1 MADAKE
7 ARAHARAICAEMHAG
22 FRDLRD
28 HCAMDLLARRP
39 LTSLPQPVAANV
51 RRIIELW
58 TASRRRF
65 GSVGNFLFG
74 AFTAADAMYAPVA
87 TRFRT
92 YLPDLTPYGDDGT
105 AQAYLEAVFAL
116 PGMARWEEG
125 ARREA
130 ATGRRAS
137 IRQADR
143 APFGLVRLRRLLTAG
158 RDAEPG
164 RANRRAVA
172 EATSMTSIP
181 SSPIAALSQLTSVG
195 IAGVASASLLAACAG
210 SPLPTLASGDGRLM
224 AGPDAAETRAEPT
237 AKGASSIGQDRR
249 QKSAQRRSGPQLR
262 PPAAGHAGD
271 KQQAASLH
279 AGHYGILSST
289 VILLLSSSRSS

>member
-1 MADAKE
+1 MAYALVIGSKNVSSWSLRPWLALVEAGIPFQEILVPLRQPDTKTQILRYSPAGHVPVLIVAVRGERQAIWDSLAILEFLAETHPEAALWPTQKE

-51 RRIIELW
+51 RRIVELW

-65 GSVGNFLFG
+65 GRAGNFLFG

-125 ARREA
+125 ARRE
-130 ATGRRAS
+130 GEGE
-137 IRQADR
+137 
-143 APFGLVRLRRLLTAG
+143 AP
-158 RDAEPG
+158 EHSPG
-164 RANRRAVA
+164 
-172 EATSMTSIP
+172 
-181 SSPIAALSQLTSVG
+181 
-195 IAGVASASLLAACAG
+195 
-210 SPLPTLASGDGRLM
+210 
-224 AGPDAAETRAEPT
+224 
-237 AKGASSIGQDRR
+237 
-249 QKSAQRRSGPQLR
+249 
-262 PPAAGHAGD
+262 
-271 KQQAASLH
+271 
-279 AGHYGILSST
+279 
-289 VILLLSSSRSS
+289 

>member
-1 MADAKE
+1 MAYALVIGSKNVSSWSLRPWLALVEAGIPFQEILIPLRQPNTKTLILRYSPAGHVPVLIVAGRGERQTIWDSLAILEFLAETHPGAALWPRQKE

-39 LTSLPQPVAANV
+39 LISLPQPVAANV
-51 RRIIELW
+51 RRIVELW

-65 GSVGNFLFG
+65 GSAGNFLFG

-125 ARREA
+125 AQRE
-130 ATGRRAS
+130 
-137 IRQADR
+137 
-143 APFGLVRLRRLLTAG
+143 
-158 RDAEPG
+158 
-164 RANRRAVA
+164 
-172 EATSMTSIP
+172 
-181 SSPIAALSQLTSVG
+181 
-195 IAGVASASLLAACAG
+195 
-210 SPLPTLASGDGRLM
+210 GDG
-224 AGPDAAETRAEPT
+224 ETPEHSP
-237 AKGASSIGQDRR
+237 G
-249 QKSAQRRSGPQLR
+249 
-262 PPAAGHAGD
+262 
-271 KQQAASLH
+271 
-279 AGHYGILSST
+279 
-289 VILLLSSSRSS
+289 